1 MPTVN
6 CLKFS
11 ILHCNFETIN
21 QISDVFISILKSTY
35 WFYEPTPFSLIG
47 NTNG

>member
-11 ILHCNFETIN
+11 ILHYNFETIN
-21 QISDVFISILKSTY
+21 QISDVFIISILKSTY
-35 WFYEPTPFSLIG
+35 WFYEPTPFS
-47 NTNG
+47 